1 VASAGWG
8 TLRPV
13 MKGTRKLTAFLATA
27 AFMALAATLAF
38 AAPAA
43 LSPARTASAGQYC
56 EPGVKQE
63 RETTVRGLSTEV
75 AATNRQASRFRKAQL
90 KARKAYFKKA
100 KNGKLRAKYVK
111 SQNAAYKARV
121 ADLAALKRDLK
132 RARAQLSSCD

>member
-1 VASAGWG
+1 MRVTRTLIALVAAA
-8 TLRPV
+8 
-13 MKGTRKLTAFLATA
+13 AFL
-27 AFMALAATLAF
+27 ALAATLAL

-63 RETTVRGLSTEV
+63 RQTTLKTLTSEI
-75 AATNRQASRFRKAQL
+75 AAGNRQTSRFRKAQL

-100 KNGKLRAKYVK
+100 KNAKLRAKYVK

-121 ADLAALKRDLK
+121 TDVAALRRELK
-132 RARAQLSSCD
+132 RAQAELSRCP

>member
-1 VASAGWG
+1 MRIAR
-8 TLRPV
+8 TLIALV
-13 MKGTRKLTAFLATA
+13 GAAAFLT
-27 AFMALAATLAF
+27 LAATLAF

-43 LSPARTASAGQYC
+43 LSPARSASAGEYC

-63 RETTVRGLSTEV
+63 RQTTVRGLSTEV

-100 KNGKLRAKYVK
+100 KKAKLRAKYVK
-111 SQNAAYKARV
+111 SQNAAYKARL

-132 RARAQLSSCD
+132 RAQAQLSSCD